1 MPCLRIFEAKSA
13 RRLGLVL
20 VLAEYRQVCRRSA
33 DNARARLF
41 GYAGI
46 SCGLCG
52 GFFLLSVD
60 SVVDSVNIVSD
71 MVSPA
76 STIPG
81 NIINSSLLRLLILFL
96 HVQWGANI
104 T

>member
-13 RRLGLVL
+13 RRLGL

-52 GFFLLSVD
+52 GGGGGG
-60 SVVDSVNIVSD
+60 
-71 MVSPA
+71 
-76 STIPG
+76 G
-81 NIINSSLLRLLILFL
+81 NSLFSLLLFRFFCFLSILSSIL
-96 HVQWGANI
+96 SI
-104 T
+104 